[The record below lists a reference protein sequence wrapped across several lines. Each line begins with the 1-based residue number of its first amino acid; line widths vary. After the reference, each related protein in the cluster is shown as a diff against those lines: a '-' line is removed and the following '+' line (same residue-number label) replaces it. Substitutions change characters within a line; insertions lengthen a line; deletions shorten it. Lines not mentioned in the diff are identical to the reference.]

1 MCQLFTIY
9 IYVNIPIIKPCFCR
23 DPSDFSRRCLRA
35 ATSSSVGRC
44 RICAPPRRCASY
56 KHGDFGEGLL
66 HCFSWEFMMIY
77 WDLLVIDWWFM
88 YSWLDL
94 MGFRVATLYW
104 LVVGCPKTWEN
115 VVFWNM
121 FYCSIIYGNN
131 DPSWL
136 SYFSEGLKL
145 LNHQTVYVL
154 STITSNL
161 YMNLYACI

>member
-1 MCQLFTIY
+1 MRNPFIPDLPSIFLMQSQTKTLRIPNISTTDHYFTHDVHVTYIYIYSNRLALRILIIYVPAVYYIY

-77 WDLLVIDWWFM
+77 WDLLVIDW
-88 YSWLDL
+88 
-94 MGFRVATLYW
+94 
-104 LVVGCPKTWEN
+104 
-115 VVFWNM
+115 
-121 FYCSIIYGNN
+121 
-131 DPSWL
+131 
-136 SYFSEGLKL
+136 
-145 LNHQTVYVL
+145 
-154 STITSNL
+154 
-161 YMNLYACI
+161 